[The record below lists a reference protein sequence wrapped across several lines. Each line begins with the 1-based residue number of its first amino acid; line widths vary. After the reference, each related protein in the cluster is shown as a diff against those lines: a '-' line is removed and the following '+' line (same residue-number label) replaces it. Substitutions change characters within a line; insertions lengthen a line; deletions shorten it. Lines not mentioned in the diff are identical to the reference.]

1 MELLQNNITAFGFVG
16 GAVPVFVLDAAQVY
30 IFASRGWEPPGS

>member
-1 MELLQNNITAFGFVG
+1 MEFLQNKTFGFIG
-16 GAVPVFVLDAAQVY
+16 GAVPVFILDAAQVY